1 MTIIKLDGSAAPV
14 HRPASSSASAGA
26 SVPTVIT
33 PSSTCS
39 LWTAGVLLWG
49 FIIYIMTTPSH
60 VVDRHRSAV
69 DEKLMSMAS
78 AIKQQ
83 KSSLSQQMDEVMAKL
98 SQQKEAL
105 LEQTGGISMPNITLP
120 SVSLPGVVGKG
131 HHEEEVA
138 KLATEHKEEME
149 KLQDEH
155 SQLKEHHESEVTK
168 LQASIEQ
175 SKAELEKLKE
185 AMGAL
190 TVDPAKFCAECPFN
204 WNGLRT
210 SCGARRDYLVGKH
223 GTALEDAM
231 EAVVKWDANCLKKD
245 SRRRLRP

>member
-1 MTIIKLDGSAAPV
+1 MTIIKLDGSAAPT

-26 SVPTVIT
+26 SVVPT
-33 PSSTCS
+33 PSSSCC
-39 LWTAGVLLWG
+39 LWTAGMLLWG

-60 VVDRHRSAV
+60 VVDRHRATV

-78 AIKQQ
+78 VIKQQ
-83 KSSLSQQMDEVMAKL
+83 KSSLSKQMDEVLTKL

-105 LEQTGGISMPNITLP
+105 LEQTGGVT
-120 SVSLPGVVGKG
+120 VSLPGVVGKG

-138 KLATEHKEEME
+138 KLTAEHKEEME

-155 SQLKEHHESEVTK
+155 SQLKEHHESEVTE

-190 TVDPAKFCAECPFN
+190 TVDPAKFCAECQFN

-210 SCGARRDYLVGKH
+210 SCGARRDFLIGKH
-223 GTALEDAM
+223 GTTLEDAV

-245 SRRRLRP
+245 RRRRLRP

>member
-1 MTIIKLDGSAAPV
+1 MTIIKLDGSA
-14 HRPASSSASAGA
+14 PAGQAGLRKPQSANVS
-26 SVPTVIT
+26 T
-33 PSSTCS
+33 PSSSCC
-39 LWTAGVLLWG
+39 LWTAGVLIWG
-49 FIIYIMTTPSH
+49 LVIYIMTTPSH
-60 VVDRHRSAV
+60 VADGHRSAV
-69 DEKLMSMAS
+69 DEKLMSMATT
-78 AIKQQ
+78 IKEQ
-83 KSSLSQQMDEVMAKL
+83 KSSLSKQMDDVLTKL

-105 LEQTGGISMPNITLP
+105 LEQTGVMPNITLP

-138 KLATEHKEEME
+138 KLTTEHKEELA

-155 SQLKEHHESEVTK
+155 SKLKEHHEVETSE

-190 TVDPAKFCAECPFN
+190 TMDPAKFCAECPFN
-204 WNGLRT
+204 YNGLRT
-210 SCGARRDYLVGKH
+210 SCGSRRDFLMGRH
-223 GTALEDAM
+223 GDTLEVAV

-245 SRRRLRP
+245 RRRRP

>member
-1 MTIIKLDGSAAPV
+1 M
-14 HRPASSSASAGA
+14 
-26 SVPTVIT
+26 
-33 PSSTCS
+33 
-39 LWTAGVLLWG
+39 LLWG
-49 FIIYIMTTPSH
+49 FIIYIMATPSH
-60 VVDRHRSAV
+60 VVDRHRATV

-78 AIKQQ
+78 VIKQQ
-83 KSSLSQQMDEVMAKL
+83 KSSLSKQMDEVLTKL

-105 LEQTGGISMPNITLP
+105 LEQTGGVSMPSITLP

-138 KLATEHKEEME
+138 KLTAEHKEEME

-155 SQLKEHHESEVTK
+155 SKLKEHHESEVTE

-210 SCGARRDYLVGKH
+210 SCGARRDFLMGKH
-223 GTALEDAM
+223 GNTLEDAM

-245 SRRRLRP
+245 RRRARLRP

>member
-14 HRPASSSASAGA
+14 HRPASSSAASAGA
-26 SVPTVIT
+26 NVVPT
-33 PSSTCS
+33 PSSSCC
-39 LWTAGVLLWG
+39 LWTAGLLLWG
-49 FIIYIMTTPSH
+49 LIIYIMTAPSH
-60 VVDRHRSAV
+60 VVDKHRAAV
-69 DEKLMSMAS
+69 DEKLMSMAN
-78 AIKQQ
+78 IIQQQ
-83 KSSLSQQMDEVMAKL
+83 KSSLSQQMDEVLTKL

-105 LEQTGGISMPNITLP
+105 LEQTGGVSMPNITLP
-120 SVSLPGVVGKG
+120 SVLLPGVVGKG

-138 KLATEHKEEME
+138 KLTAEHKEEMA

-155 SQLKEHHESEVTK
+155 TQLKEHHESEVTE

-210 SCGARRDYLVGKH
+210 SCGARRDFLMGKH
-223 GTALEDAM
+223 GNTLEDAM

-245 SRRRLRP
+245 RRRRLRP